1 MNIVNKL
8 NSKFRE
14 NKMLYILVLIFFC
27 VGIVLGTYTI
37 KYMNVSDTTEL
48 SSYFTGFINSLGV
61 QPVDSKVLLM
71 EVLKKN
77 IVVIILIL
85 VSSFT
90 IVGSPI
96 ILLVDLVKGFTLGY
110 TFSFLITTFSGKGI
124 WIALASIIPQNLFYI
139 PFLIGI
145 SIMSIDMSSMKLKDK
160 FSNKGAKNNIFS
172 NELLI
177 KLAFLFCLFV
187 LGVIVET
194 FVCPSLIKFIA
205 TKFY

>member
-37 KYMNVSDTTEL
+37 KYMNVSDTTDL
-48 SSYFTGFINSLGV
+48 SNYFTAFINSL
-61 QPVDSKVLLM
+61 VDKPIDTKILFVDIF
-71 EVLKKN
+71 KKN
-77 IVVIILIL
+77 IFIMIIILML
-85 VSSFT
+85 AFT
-90 IVGSPI
+90 VIGSPI
-96 ILLVDLVKGFTLGY
+96 ILLIDLFKGFTLGY

-139 PFLIGI
+139 PFFIGI
-145 SIMSIDMSSMKLKDK
+145 SIISIEMSSMKLKEK
-160 FSNKGAKNNIFS
+160 FLNKGTKKNIFS

-177 KLAFLFCLFV
+177 KLGFLFCLFV
-187 LGVIVET
+187 VGVIIET
-194 FVCPSLIKFIA
+194 FVCPNLIKFIA
-205 TKFY
+205 AKFY